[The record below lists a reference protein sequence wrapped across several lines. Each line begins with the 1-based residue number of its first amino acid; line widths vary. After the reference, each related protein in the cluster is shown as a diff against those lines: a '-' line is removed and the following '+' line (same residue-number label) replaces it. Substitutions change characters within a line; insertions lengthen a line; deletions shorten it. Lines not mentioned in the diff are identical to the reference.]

1 MKDVEDGILINPF
14 YIICDESQSMEG
26 AKLDACNTAL
36 PKIHAAI
43 AADPIVNDKVRIGV
57 ISFSDTAEAL
67 LPLSKM
73 TDVVDFPG
81 LVVKGGTNYGNAF
94 TCLKNT
100 IQADIADL
108 KKGGAKVN
116 RPIVFFISDGEPTDT
131 NWKAAH
137 AQVADKSWPF
147 SPHIISFGVGGAQ
160 ADTIREVATQVDK
173 KGKSFAY
180 LADDNADPGAV
191 LSEIFKSLLGTIV
204 GSAKD
209 PGGGMVLPVTGPG
222 FIKLDEV

>member
-1 MKDVEDGILINPF
+1 M
-14 YIICDESQSMEG
+14 
-26 AKLDACNTAL
+26 
-36 PKIHAAI
+36 
-43 AADPIVNDKVRIGV
+43 
-57 ISFSDTAEAL
+57 
-67 LPLSKM
+67 
-73 TDVVDFPG
+73 
-81 LVVKGGTNYGNAF
+81 
-94 TCLKNT
+94 
-100 IQADIADL
+100 
-108 KKGGAKVN
+108 N

-191 LSEIFKSLLGTIV
+191 LSEIFKSLLQGLWEAAW
-204 GSAKD
+204 GR
-209 PGGGMVLPVTGPG
+209 GMVLPITGPG
-222 FIKLDEV
+222 FIKPDEV

>member
-26 AKLDACNTAL
+26 AKLDACNTELTKLHRAL
-36 PKIHAAI
+36 AS
-43 AADPIVNDKVRIGV
+43 DPQFSDHVRAGV
-57 ISFSDTAEAL
+57 ISFSDTAQVL
-67 LPLSKM
+67 LPLSTM
-73 TDVVDFPG
+73 TDVVDLPG
-81 LVVKGGTNYGNAF
+81 LVAKGGTNYGNAF

-108 KKGGAKVN
+108 KKGSDTVN

-191 LSEIFKSLLGTIV
+191 LSEIFKSLLQGLWEAAC
-204 GSAKD
+204 GR
-209 PGGGMVLPVTGPG
+209 GMVLPITGPG

>member
-1 MKDVEDGILINPF
+1 MKDVEDGILIAPF
-14 YIICDESQSMEG
+14 YLVCDESQSMEG
-26 AKLDACNTAL
+26 PKIDACNTTIYKTL
-36 PKIHAAI
+36 SSI
-43 AADPIVNDKVRIGV
+43 AVDPTLNNIVRIGV
-57 ISFSDTAEAL
+57 ISFSDTAQVL

-73 TDVVDFPG
+73 TDVDNFPG
-81 LVVKGGTNYGNAF
+81 LVAEGGTNYGNAF

-100 IQADIADL
+100 IQTDIPDL
-108 KKGGAKVN
+108 RKSGAKVY
-116 RPIVFFISDGEPTDT
+116 RPIVMFIAGSEPTDT

-191 LSEIFKSLLGTIV
+191 LTEIFRELINS
-204 GSAKD
+204 
-209 PGGGMVLPVTGPG
+209 
-222 FIKLDEV
+222 